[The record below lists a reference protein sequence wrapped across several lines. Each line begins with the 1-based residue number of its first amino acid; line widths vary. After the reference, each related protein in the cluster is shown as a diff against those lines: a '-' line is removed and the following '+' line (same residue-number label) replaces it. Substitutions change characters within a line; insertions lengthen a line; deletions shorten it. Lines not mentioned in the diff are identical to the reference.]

1 MLGSSS
7 LLLQGGGPAKRRV
20 LGTPGLLKAIIGL
33 RAELSMGVWRRKRPL
48 HSSWYMFL
56 FAPVSDLVY
65 EVEFNWAHFLEKSLA
80 EPVPNLSRI
89 FAIGELMCLRA
100 EAMVAGTSQTAE
112 LR

>member
-1 MLGSSS
+1 
-7 LLLQGGGPAKRRV
+7 
-20 LGTPGLLKAIIGL
+20 
-33 RAELSMGVWRRKRPL
+33 
-48 HSSWYMFL
+48 MFL

-80 EPVPNLSRI
+80 KPNLSRI
-89 FAIGELMCLRA
+89 LAIGELVCLGA